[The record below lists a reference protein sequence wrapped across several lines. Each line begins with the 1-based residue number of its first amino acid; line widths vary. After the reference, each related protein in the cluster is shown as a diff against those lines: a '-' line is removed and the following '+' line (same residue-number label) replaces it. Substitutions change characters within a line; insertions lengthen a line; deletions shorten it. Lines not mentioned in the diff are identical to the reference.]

1 MICSCF
7 MHKWDFW
14 LYIYIYMHIYL
25 IGKSISPFGYQVM
38 QSWSTQAKKVSHECV
53 LNFVCILKHSKS
65 SHWWRWGKEFSSW
78 IVETDKRNIWSWWK
92 LGTNS
97 LLTLKI
103 IVGSSW
109 NSESSCMTGIE
120 IHKGLDQFGGIRWRR
135 RDTSQ
140 REIFRDGRVTC
151 PILSSSICFLPISD
165 STSKVNFV
173 NSSKRLPFGHAQ
185 PLEVSWKK
193 SDKTTPPQKVS
204 HSLSSTLRTNVWF
217 PS

>member
-1 MICSCF
+1 
-7 MHKWDFW
+7 
-14 LYIYIYMHIYL
+14 MHIYL